1 MGSKMRPMNKGA
13 WMMAAFAVLGVAL
26 AQGRAEAAGGI
37 VIKTGVVQGG
47 DPQFT
52 NYIDIYLQNGTIP
65 AYSAQGPVATV
76 TLTGLTGVSS
86 VDSYQFNDQY
96 LPSPGESIGTPP
108 LLSDA
113 NGGTA
118 SFQFFNTDAI
128 SATSQILLV
137 EFVVITPPDT
147 PQGLKPGDTFH
158 YDWTIGTQAGSGSG
172 TVVLGSPSLVP
183 EPSSLVLMLVGGTV
197 VPYFGLRYRRGR
209 RSREAA

>member
-1 MGSKMRPMNKGA
+1 MGSKMRPMNRGA

-26 AQGRAEAAGGI
+26 AQGRAEGGI

-52 NYIDIYLQNGTIP
+52 NYIDIYLQNGTMP

-86 VDSYQFNDQY
+86 ADSYQFNDQY
-96 LPSPGESIGTPP
+96 LPSPGELIGTPP
-108 LLSDA
+108 LLSDV

-118 SFQFFNTDAI
+118 SLQFFNAEAI
-128 SATSQILLV
+128 STTSQILLV
-137 EFVVITPPDT
+137 EFVVVTPPDT

-158 YDWTIGTQAGSGSG
+158 YNWTIGTQSGSGSG

-183 EPSSLVLMLVGGTV
+183 EPSSLVLMLAGGTV
-197 VPYFGLRYRRGR
+197 VPYFGLRYRRVR
-209 RSREAA
+209 RSRGAA